1 MFVYDFFKERI
12 DALLAVKKVAREN
25 NLPVWQMPVMDSIGL
40 SLLLSIYASYE
51 VWAWFNHM
59 QEMRVVSEN
68 TWIEAVLLYLPVFF
82 FFTIFATILDKI
94 AIVFVHIHSKLAKG
108 VMIGISRLDMKIWRK
123 TGRESVVANA
133 MWKVQRKWMSLSKMR
148 RKQLTAVFIM
158 VVLWYYSLRALF

>member
-1 MFVYDFFKERI
+1 MFVYDFFKQRI

-40 SLLLSIYASYE
+40 SLLISIYASYE
-51 VWAWFNHM
+51 VWDWFNHM
-59 QEMRVVSEN
+59 QEMKIGF
-68 TWIEAVLLYLPVFF
+68 TWLEPFLLYLPVFF

-148 RKQLTAVFIM
+148 RKQLTAVLIM
-158 VVLWYYSLRALF
+158 VIIWYYSLRALL